1 MAFRGKLGVLLR
13 ENLQVNNGFSTVCLP
28 SIRGKLFKVID
39 GGISQGNVIPLYF
52 PMVRAC
58 STSGT
63 LKKSD
68 ASTGFT
74 RPPIVSGSVFSE
86 WCKAVASDT
95 FRMAV
100 NEAEARMKSKAGV
113 IGRSEGGELGMK
125 LDSGYISPHF
135 ITDQKTQK
143 CELENPLILIHEKK
157 LFSNDAIEKLLQLAS
172 NRQRSLLIVAED
184 IGSDALGSLIL
195 NKLSFGVQVCAIKA
209 PGLGDNRKFTLQN
222 LASIS
227 GAEIITQE
235 HDLDNLER
243 CDIFGTSKKVIICK
257 ADTFIVEGAGAT
269 KTTKEKS
276 AEEQDIEMVKS
287 HLDESELLLK
297 HLLKE
302 EENLEIRQSERLNFA
317 FKNFIKQFPVRRRR
331 RSRKLKLKS

>member
-1 MAFRGKLGVLLR
+1 MAFRGKLGILLR
-13 ENLQVNNGFSTVCLP
+13 GNLKEHNGSSTVCRLP
-28 SIRGKLFKVID
+28 SILRKPSNVFG
-39 GGISQGNVIPLYF
+39 GGISQGNVMPLYL
-52 PMVRAC
+52 PMLRAC
-58 STSGT
+58 STSGIP
-63 LKKSD
+63 KKSEV
-68 ASTGFT
+68 STGFT
-74 RPPIVSGSVFSE
+74 RHPIVCGSVFSE

-113 IGRSEGGELGMK
+113 IGRSEDGELGMK

-135 ITDQKTQK
+135 ITDQKTHK

-157 LFSNDAIEKLLQLAS
+157 LFSTDAIEKLLQLAS
-172 NRQRSLLIVAED
+172 NKQRSLLIVAED

-209 PGLGDNRKFTLQN
+209 PGLGDNRKSSLQN

-235 HDLDNLER
+235 HDIDNLEQ
-243 CDIFGTSKKVIICK
+243 DIFGTSKKVIICK

-269 KTTKEKS
+269 KITKEKS
-276 AEEQDIEMVKS
+276 AEERDIEMAKS